1 MQKAI
6 INLCP
11 TGMVGMK
18 SDNPNIPITTKEIIE
33 DVLACAALGA
43 SIAHIHARDENG
55 RPTWKKE
62 EFGKII
68 AGIRSQNDKI
78 ILNATTSGRAWSDFE
93 RRSECLDLKGDLK
106 PDMAS
111 LTVGSMNFISTAS
124 VNPPDII
131 EKLAIKMN
139 EKGIKPELEVFEPGM
154 LHKANYM
161 IGKGIIDANLP
172 YFNILLGSLGT
183 SPLHPAVFS
192 SFYSL
197 LPPGAVWSIAGVG
210 QYQLDANI
218 MSISMGGGARVG
230 LEDNQ
235 YFDRD
240 KSIVASNEM
249 LVKRIVKI
257 AKLMQIEI
265 ATPAEARVML
275 GLK

>member
-1 MQKAI
+1 MKKLI

-11 TGMVGMK
+11 TGMVSSK
-18 SDNPNIPITTKEIIE
+18 QANPRLPVTASEIIKSS
-33 DVLACAALGA
+33 LACVKLGA
-43 SIAHIHARDENG
+43 SIIHIHPRDENG
-55 RPTWKKE
+55 NPTWKKE

-68 AGIRSQNDKI
+68 DGIRSQNDKV

-93 RRSECLDLKGDLK
+93 RRSECLDLKGDLR

-131 EKLAIKMN
+131 EQLAIKMQ

-154 LHKANYM
+154 LHKANYL
-161 IGKGIIDANLP
+161 IEKGIIKDSHP

-183 SPLHPAVFS
+183 SPLHPVVFS

-197 LPPGAVWSIAGVG
+197 LPANAVWSIAGVG
-210 QYQLDANI
+210 QYQLDANV
-218 MSISMGGGARVG
+218 MSMSMGGGVRVG

-240 KSIVASNEM
+240 KSIMASNEM
-249 LVKRIVKI
+249 LVSRIVKI
-257 AKLMQIEI
+257 AKLMQLEI

-275 GLK
+275 GL

>member
-1 MQKAI
+1 MKKLI

-11 TGMVGMK
+11 TGMVSSK
-18 SDNPNIPITTKEIIE
+18 QANPRLPVTASEIIKSS
-33 DVLACAALGA
+33 LACVKLGA
-43 SIAHIHARDENG
+43 SIIHIHPRDENG
-55 RPTWKKE
+55 NPTWKKE

-68 AGIRSQNDKI
+68 DGIRSQNDKV

-131 EKLAIKMN
+131 EQLASKMQ

-154 LHKANYM
+154 LHKANYL
-161 IGKGIIDANLP
+161 IEKGIIKDSHP

-197 LPPGAVWSIAGVG
+197 LPANAVWSIAGVG
-210 QYQLDANI
+210 QYQLDANV
-218 MSISMGGGARVG
+218 MSMSMGGGVRVG

-235 YFDRD
+235 YFDRG
-240 KSIVASNEM
+240 KSIMASNEM
-249 LVKRIVKI
+249 LVSRIVKI
-257 AKLMQIEI
+257 AKLMQLEI
-265 ATPAEARVML
+265 ATPSEARAML

>member
-1 MQKAI
+1 MKKLI

-11 TGMVGMK
+11 TGMVSSK
-18 SDNPNIPITTKEIIE
+18 QANPRLPVTASEIIKSS
-33 DVLACAALGA
+33 LACVKLGA
-43 SIAHIHARDENG
+43 SIIHIHPRDENG
-55 RPTWKKE
+55 NPTWKKE

-68 AGIRSQNDKI
+68 DGIRSQNDKV

-131 EKLAIKMN
+131 EQLASKMQ

-154 LHKANYM
+154 LHKANYL
-161 IGKGIIDANLP
+161 IEKGIIKDSHP

-197 LPPGAVWSIAGVG
+197 LPANAVWSIAGVG

-218 MSISMGGGARVG
+218 MSMSMGGGVRVG

-235 YFDRD
+235 YFDRE
-240 KSIVASNEM
+240 KSIMASNEM

-257 AKLMQIEI
+257 AKLMQLEI

>member
-1 MQKAI
+1 
-6 INLCP
+6 
-11 TGMVGMK
+11 MVSSK
-18 SDNPNIPITTKEIIE
+18 QANPRLPVTASEIIKSS
-33 DVLACAALGA
+33 LACVKLGA
-43 SIAHIHARDENG
+43 SIIHIHPRDENG
-55 RPTWKKE
+55 NPTWKKE

-68 AGIRSQNDKI
+68 DGIRSQSDKV

-131 EKLAIKMN
+131 EQLASKMQ

-154 LHKANYM
+154 LHKANYL
-161 IGKGIIDANLP
+161 IDKGIIKDSHP

-197 LPPGAVWSIAGVG
+197 LPANAAWSIAGVG

-218 MSISMGGGARVG
+218 MSMSMGGGVRVG

-240 KSIVASNEM
+240 KSIMASNEM
-249 LVKRIVKI
+249 LVSRIVKI
-257 AKLMQIEI
+257 AKLMQLEI
-265 ATPAEARVML
+265 ATPDEARVML

>member
-1 MQKAI
+1 
-6 INLCP
+6 
-11 TGMVGMK
+11 MVSSK
-18 SDNPNIPITTKEIIE
+18 QANPRKPVTASEIIKSS
-33 DVLACAALGA
+33 LACVKLGA
-43 SIAHIHARDENG
+43 SIIHIHPRDENG
-55 RPTWKKE
+55 NPTWKKE

-68 AGIRSQNDKI
+68 DGIRSQNDKV

-131 EKLAIKMN
+131 EQLASKMQ

-154 LHKANYM
+154 LHKANYL
-161 IGKGIIDANLP
+161 IEKGIIKDSHP

-183 SPLHPAVFS
+183 SPLHPVVFS

-197 LPPGAVWSIAGVG
+197 LPANAVWSIAGVG
-210 QYQLDANI
+210 QYQLDANV
-218 MSISMGGGARVG
+218 MSMSMGGGVRVG

-235 YFDRD
+235 YFDRG
-240 KSIVASNEM
+240 KSIMASNEM
-249 LVKRIVKI
+249 LVSRIVKI
-257 AKLMQIEI
+257 AKLMQLDI

>member
-1 MQKAI
+1 MKKLI

-11 TGMVGMK
+11 TGMVSSK
-18 SDNPNIPITTKEIIE
+18 QANPRLPVTASEIIKSS
-33 DVLACAALGA
+33 LACVKLGA
-43 SIAHIHARDENG
+43 TIIHIHPRDENG
-55 RPTWKKE
+55 NPTWKKE

-68 AGIRSQNDKI
+68 DGIRSQNDKV

-131 EKLAIKMN
+131 EQLAIKMQ

-154 LHKANYM
+154 LHKANYL
-161 IGKGIIDANLP
+161 IEKGIIKDSHP

-197 LPPGAVWSIAGVG
+197 LPANAVWSIAGVG
-210 QYQLDANI
+210 QYQLDANV
-218 MSISMGGGARVG
+218 MSMSMGGGVRVG

-235 YFDRD
+235 YFDRE
-240 KSIVASNEM
+240 KSIMASNEM
-249 LVKRIVKI
+249 LVKRIVKM
-257 AKLMQIEI
+257 AKLMQLEI
-265 ATPAEARVML
+265 ATPPEAREML

>member
-1 MQKAI
+1 
-6 INLCP
+6 
-11 TGMVGMK
+11 MVSSK
-18 SDNPNIPITTKEIIE
+18 QANPRLPVTASEIIKSS
-33 DVLACAALGA
+33 LACVKLGA
-43 SIAHIHARDENG
+43 SIIHIHPRDENG
-55 RPTWKKE
+55 NPTWKKE

-68 AGIRSQNDKI
+68 DGIRSQNDKI

-131 EKLAIKMN
+131 EQLASKMQ

-154 LHKANYM
+154 LHKANYL
-161 IGKGIIDANLP
+161 IDKGIIKDSHP

-197 LPPGAVWSIAGVG
+197 LPANAAWSIAGVG

-218 MSISMGGGARVG
+218 MSMSMGGGVRVG

-240 KSIVASNEM
+240 KSIMASNEM
-249 LVKRIVKI
+249 LVSRIVKI
-257 AKLMQIEI
+257 AKLMQLEI

>member
-1 MQKAI
+1 MKKLI

-11 TGMVGMK
+11 TGMVSSK
-18 SDNPNIPITTKEIIE
+18 QANPRLPVTASEIIKSS
-33 DVLACAALGA
+33 LACVKLGA
-43 SIAHIHARDENG
+43 SIIHIHPRDENG
-55 RPTWKKE
+55 NPTWKKE

-68 AGIRSQNDKI
+68 DGIRSQNDKV

-131 EKLAIKMN
+131 EQLASKMQ

-154 LHKANYM
+154 LHKANYL
-161 IGKGIIDANLP
+161 IEKGIIKDSHP

-183 SPLHPAVFS
+183 SPLHPVVFS

-197 LPPGAVWSIAGVG
+197 LPANAVWSIAGVG
-210 QYQLDANI
+210 QYQLDANV
-218 MSISMGGGARVG
+218 MSMSMGGGVRVG

-240 KSIVASNEM
+240 KSIMASNEM
-249 LVKRIVKI
+249 LVSRIVKI
-257 AKLMQIEI
+257 AKLMQLEI

-275 GLK
+275 GL

>member
-1 MQKAI
+1 
-6 INLCP
+6 
-11 TGMVGMK
+11 MVSSK
-18 SDNPNIPITTKEIIE
+18 QANPRLPVTASEIIKSS
-33 DVLACAALGA
+33 LACVKLGA
-43 SIAHIHARDENG
+43 TIIHIHPRDENG
-55 RPTWKKE
+55 NPTWKKE

-68 AGIRSQNDKI
+68 DGIRSQNDKV

-131 EKLAIKMN
+131 EQLAIKMQ

-154 LHKANYM
+154 LHKANYL
-161 IGKGIIDANLP
+161 IEKGIIKDSHP

-197 LPPGAVWSIAGVG
+197 LPANAVWSIAGVG
-210 QYQLDANI
+210 QYQLDANV
-218 MSISMGGGARVG
+218 MSMSMGGGVRVG

-240 KSIVASNEM
+240 KSIMASNEM
-249 LVKRIVKI
+249 LVSRIVKI
-257 AKLMQIEI
+257 AKLMQLDI